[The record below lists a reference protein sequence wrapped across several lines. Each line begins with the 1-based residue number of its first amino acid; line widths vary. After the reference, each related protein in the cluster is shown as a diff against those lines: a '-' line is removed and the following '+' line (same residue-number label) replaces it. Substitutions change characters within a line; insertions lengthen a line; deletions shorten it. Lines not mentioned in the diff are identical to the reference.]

1 MRISKSYWV
10 WGLFTLEDKI
20 FLDQIK
26 AKVQKKL
33 KSPFFETHI
42 TLAGPYQNIDNL
54 FLNKLRIFG
63 ENNSP
68 ILLNPEGYSYKQEIF
83 KTFYVSIE
91 NSENLKK
98 LRRNI
103 FDLNKFDL
111 DSKYFPHISLSY
123 GEHEI
128 KEKKELIKQLP
139 KLNRTIKLSKIVL
152 VNVNEDINLW
162 KIIQSFKLNKNTFF

>member
-1 MRISKSYWV
+1 MRISKAYWV
-10 WGLFTLEDKI
+10 WGLFTLKDKI
-20 FLDQIK
+20 FLNEIK

-33 KSPFFETHI
+33 RSPFFETHI
-42 TLAGPYQNIDNL
+42 TLAGPYPKIDKS

-68 ILLNPEGYSYKQEIF
+68 ILLNPEGYAYKQEIF
-83 KTFYVSIE
+83 KTFYISIE
-91 NSENLKK
+91 NSDNLKK

>member
-1 MRISKSYWV
+1 MRISKAYWV

>member
-1 MRISKSYWV
+1 MN
-10 WGLFTLEDKI
+10 
-20 FLDQIK
+20 
-26 AKVQKKL
+26 KL
-33 KSPFFETHI
+33 K
-42 TLAGPYQNIDNL
+42 
-54 FLNKLRIFG
+54 IFG

-111 DSKYFPHISLSY
+111 DSKYSPHISLSY
-123 GEHEI
+123 GDHEI
-128 KEKKELIKQLP
+128 KDKKELIKQLP
-139 KLNRTIKLSKIVL
+139 KLNRPIKMTKIVL
-152 VNVNEDINLW
+152 VKVNEDINSW
-162 KIIQSFKLNKNTFF
+162 KIMQSFKLNQYNLFK